1 MQHPIKKYSSKV
13 QLARQCYFPPLT
25 ALLGGV
31 GLRQTAAAAAVA
43 GGARPGEPRAGVSE
57 FTVTLAALSCLLIGL
72 ETSVCERFRGERR

>member
-31 GLRQTAAAAAVA
+31 GLRQTAAA
-43 GGARPGEPRAGVSE
+43 GALGPGSREPAYQSSR
-57 FTVTLAALSCLLIGL
+57 
-72 ETSVCERFRGERR
+72 